1 MQKEEHGGTADRQ
14 ANQEEQFQVQF
25 HLAQDLEYVYRDVF
39 NVYAGRADVVIE
51 LGNLHRSMPG
61 HATIANRIVVSIS
74 NAYVLVQTLQQ
85 ALQAAQEQLQQRLQ
99 HPDTLHPP
107 LTTQPSAH
115 TVGGRRTMGS
125 LR

>member
-1 MQKEEHGGTADRQ
+1 MQKGEHGGTTDRQ

-39 NVYAGRADVVIE
+39 NVYAGRGDVVIE

-99 HPDTLHPP
+99 
-107 LTTQPSAH
+107 QS
-115 TVGGRRTMGS
+115 
-125 LR
+125 